1 MNHSILLLL
10 SVILIA
16 GISAPAYAQ
25 TVSEH
30 VVINEVEINPSGD
43 NTSINEWVELY
54 NPTDTEVDIGGWQI
68 ASTTVLKK
76 TLVIPAGVVISPGE
90 FLTFTHEKLWF
101 NDVSE
106 LIELRDSSG
115 IIIDATPQLTDMES
129 NFLSWQRLYDGVESN
144 DWKFVLSTTG
154 GTNGKIIEEE
164 QSSSVVLT
172 VTSDKTSYAFDTT
185 ATIQG
190 SVSEE
195 IFTLQPYFQTEP
207 ITINISG
214 PNFYKVISL
223 YPDYNLNYETNVILA
238 KVLGVNAGTYDVLV
252 TYGDV
257 TANTLFSVGEENMEV
272 SIESSSSSFDI
283 STDKSEYV
291 PGEFISI
298 MGSTNEIIPYAG
310 MKFSITDS
318 NGKLIDNGNL
328 FTSTGEF
335 TTKIFLNTINPNYG
349 EYTITAEYS
358 DHAASVVFNVI
369 NNADDDLTSQIV
381 PDSLI
386 LETNESEYLINDYLI
401 MSGKIANFDSG
412 VSKAYY
418 QVIYFTFKD
427 SNGNSPSSMGA
438 IMDNSDG
445 AKSVDYTLTAIP
457 DASGNFL
464 IEVRLAPVLFSEGNY
479 VLKANYGGLIDFA
492 DISIV
497 SEKSISDEISNID
510 ENLVEVFNPKTI
522 LEKVNRIS
530 DNLISIDTQE
540 KVIEN
545 QSVKP
550 RVLSGSMITPDKN
563 NQSTVNLQ
571 VLSESGICIIGENSD
586 CLVNESTRKPGQIFE
601 VVQVDGMNLNVR
613 YSGPDV
619 RLEKFS
625 ILPQSSNEFLP
636 ETNWNI
642 EVIKDN
648 EVSRFYYKV
657 TYKTIP

>member
-1 MNHSILLLL
+1 
-10 SVILIA
+10 
-16 GISAPAYAQ
+16 
-25 TVSEH
+25 
-30 VVINEVEINPSGD
+30 
-43 NTSINEWVELY
+43 
-54 NPTDTEVDIGGWQI
+54 
-68 ASTTVLKK
+68 
-76 TLVIPAGVVISPGE
+76 
-90 FLTFTHEKLWF
+90 
-101 NDVSE
+101 
-106 LIELRDSSG
+106 
-115 IIIDATPQLTDMES
+115 
-129 NFLSWQRLYDGVESN
+129 
-144 DWKFVLSTTG
+144 
-154 GTNGKIIEEE
+154 
-164 QSSSVVLT
+164 
-172 VTSDKTSYAFDTT
+172 
-185 ATIQG
+185 
-190 SVSEE
+190 
-195 IFTLQPYFQTEP
+195 
-207 ITINISG
+207 
-214 PNFYKVISL
+214 
-223 YPDYNLNYETNVILA
+223 
-238 KVLGVNAGTYDVLV
+238 
-252 TYGDV
+252 
-257 TANTLFSVGEENMEV
+257 
-272 SIESSSSSFDI
+272 
-283 STDKSEYV
+283 
-291 PGEFISI
+291 
-298 MGSTNEIIPYAG
+298 
-310 MKFSITDS
+310 
-318 NGKLIDNGNL
+318 
-328 FTSTGEF
+328 
-335 TTKIFLNTINPNYG
+335 
-349 EYTITAEYS
+349 
-358 DHAASVVFNVI
+358 
-369 NNADDDLTSQIV
+369 
-381 PDSLI
+381 
-386 LETNESEYLINDYLI
+386 
-401 MSGKIANFDSG
+401 
-412 VSKAYY
+412 
-418 QVIYFTFKD
+418 
-427 SNGNSPSSMGA
+427 MGA

>member
-412 VSKAYY
+412 CE
-418 QVIYFTFKD
+418 Q
-427 SNGNSPSSMGA
+427 
-438 IMDNSDG
+438 
-445 AKSVDYTLTAIP
+445 
-457 DASGNFL
+457 
-464 IEVRLAPVLFSEGNY
+464 
-479 VLKANYGGLIDFA
+479 
-492 DISIV
+492 
-497 SEKSISDEISNID
+497 
-510 ENLVEVFNPKTI
+510 
-522 LEKVNRIS
+522 
-530 DNLISIDTQE
+530 
-540 KVIEN
+540 
-545 QSVKP
+545 
-550 RVLSGSMITPDKN
+550 
-563 NQSTVNLQ
+563 
-571 VLSESGICIIGENSD
+571 
-586 CLVNESTRKPGQIFE
+586 
-601 VVQVDGMNLNVR
+601 
-613 YSGPDV
+613 
-619 RLEKFS
+619 S
-625 ILPQSSNEFLP
+625 ILSSDIFYFQ
-636 ETNWNI
+636 
-642 EVIKDN
+642 
-648 EVSRFYYKV
+648 RF
-657 TYKTIP
+657 

>member
-129 NFLSWQRLYDGVESN
+129 NFLSWQRVYDGVESN

-154 GTNGKIIEEE
+154 GTNGKITEEE

-190 SVSEE
+190 SVSKE

-238 KVLGVNAGTYDVLV
+238 KVLGVNAGTYDILV

-257 TANTLFSVGEENMEV
+257 TANTLFSVGEENMEIT
-272 SIESSSSSFDI
+272 IESSSSFFDI

-497 SEKSISDEISNID
+497 SEKSISDEISNIN

-625 ILPQSSNEFLP
+625 ILPESSDDFLP
-636 ETNWNI
+636 DVNWDV
-642 EVIKDN
+642 EVVKDN
-648 EVSRFYYKV
+648 EISRFYYKV